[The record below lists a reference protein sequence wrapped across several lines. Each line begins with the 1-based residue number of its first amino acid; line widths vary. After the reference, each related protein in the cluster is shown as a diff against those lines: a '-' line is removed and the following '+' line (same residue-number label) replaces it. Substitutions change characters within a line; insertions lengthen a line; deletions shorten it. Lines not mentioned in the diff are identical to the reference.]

1 MMKRKLTAKNK
12 AALAFSV
19 IATVILAACIGLQIA
34 FTVADTIKCWR
45 PGYEK
50 VNLTEI
56 LGKDKLSAEDY
67 ELLYMQ
73 TGLTETG
80 IKRALAK
87 GENGKQRI
95 RQIQED
101 FFAEHKVNNDFFAP
115 IICTDSI
122 EKKVANIYLEEGDI
136 LVTSSTHFSGFRI
149 GHAGLVTDAANN
161 KVIQASAYGS
171 TSEIGT
177 VGDFTDRVNFMIL
190 SVKDAD
196 AATKK
201 KVAEFADKNLRNK
214 AYDVTAGVFTKKNN
228 CERTQCAHLVWYAY
242 KQFGIDIDGNGGLV
256 VTPRNIANAPNIE
269 LVQVFG
275 FDPVKLWR

>member
-12 AALAFSV
+12 AALAFSL

-136 LVTSSTHFSGFRI
+136 LVTSSTPI
-149 GHAGLVTDAANN
+149 
-161 KVIQASAYGS
+161 
-171 TSEIGT
+171 
-177 VGDFTDRVNFMIL
+177 
-190 SVKDAD
+190 
-196 AATKK
+196 
-201 KVAEFADKNLRNK
+201 
-214 AYDVTAGVFTKKNN
+214 
-228 CERTQCAHLVWYAY
+228 
-242 KQFGIDIDGNGGLV
+242 
-256 VTPRNIANAPNIE
+256 
-269 LVQVFG
+269 
-275 FDPVKLWR
+275 